1 MTASYIILKKI
12 IPGVGTAQICA
23 SENKIDLLLADG
35 WQMDL
40 IGFGGFGFG
49 GFGFESENDAWT
61 MFASCVPGD
70 VSEDLA

>member
-23 SENKIDLLLADG
+23 DNSKTDALLMDG

-40 IGFGGFGFG
+40 IGRG
-49 GFGFESENDAWT
+49 GFGFESAKDAWT
-61 MFASCVPGD
+61 MFARCEPGD

>member
-40 IGFGGFGFG
+40 IGRG
-49 GFGFESENDAWT
+49 GFGFESAKDAWT
-61 MFASCVPGD
+61 MFARCVPGD